1 MKLQSITF
9 RCAEAQL
16 KRVKTAMNNLACPNR
31 TILLSAALEDFLNFA
46 EQKSVKEMNLFEMV
60 QHIDSI
66 GSTHRFSTQAK

>member
-16 KRVKTAMNNLACPNR
+16 KRLKTAMNNLACPNR
-31 TILLSAALEDFLNFA
+31 TILLSAAVEEFLHFA
-46 EQKSVKEMNLFEMV
+46 EQTEVKEMNLFEMV